1 MPIRFDQY
9 RIKNGDYVDENLFNR
24 VFQDMD
30 RRIAANEG
38 KSATYDAAVAAL
50 QQAALSRLDSIMA
63 PVVDR
68 FEDYA
73 SLGALLT
80 ATSDSQ
86 IETGDGVKVFEVVE
100 ADRQKFAPSA
110 YLAIIKAGDPTQAML
125 GTLVAFNADNGQLT
139 VNVDRFEGAGFHEGW
154 TITAASATD
163 NAAAIPA
170 VDALKTAAETAA
182 GQALT
187 RKNEAEAA
195 RDAALGHKDSAEAW
209 AVAAH
214 AEAETADDAR
224 NQAQIAQ
231 TSTELARDQA
241 LGYMEGFL
249 GTFLSTAVPTTRQDG
264 SPLQVG
270 NWGFKEVDGTPDTY
284 FIDYVASVGP
294 VVWRSLTAAADT
306 SVTSFNGRVGG
317 VNPVAGDYTATMITA
332 TAISG
337 LTGTDVQTILGSIKT
352 ALDTKAASA
361 VTITGSG
368 LAGGGGSLAA
378 NRVIDV
384 PVASQAEA
392 EAGTVSTKAMTPERT
407 KQAILALAPA
417 PGAATTTAA
426 GIVELA
432 TNAETQTGTDTV
444 RATTPAGVKAAID
457 QAIAAITGAAPST
470 LDTFLEFANALG
482 NDPNFAT
489 TITSALATKLN
500 SSAYTAADVL
510 SKLTGVDG
518 AGSGLDADLLDGLQ
532 AAAFAQV
539 GQTNTFTLGQNF
551 RVNQANG
558 TQRALIAGKQQ
569 DNATRWT
576 LGIDSNEEPVLWT
589 YDTSGVYRNAFQ
601 FRLDSLYLGANA
613 FWHAG
618 NFTPGSKADTTTSIS
633 SGTGLTGGGSLAAS
647 RTLSFDVTWGDARY
661 IPKGITTAANPNLNV
676 ITTQGS
682 YRIVA
687 TPTNMPAGAPVIGDW
702 NLFVF
707 GDNNTRT
714 QILGS
719 YSVGVMYFRGGY
731 DGGSGYIWEAWKE
744 YIHSANVGSF
754 NPAPL
759 KSTVLDDQTFNS
771 SATWTKPGSG
781 TWAFVEMWGGGQGGG
796 RDVSGWNR
804 LGGEGGEYIAFWV
817 PFVALPASASVTIGA
832 GGAGKTANGNSV
844 AGDPGGNTSFLG
856 MTARGGR
863 IEVWVPVSD
872 AQYYRR
878 NGANAPLVAY
888 GQGWISELG
897 SSCILEPTTGFA
909 ANNGYVYTF
918 ASDGSVVTSI
928 VRDIDQRTGR
938 ISPGAQTVGAAARSI
953 FGLTDRQFAQ
963 AASYGAP
970 GNVIHS
976 GGSGGGFNNSNT
988 AIPAS
993 TSTNGGAGGAGGAA
1007 GAGTAGTAPGGGGG
1021 AGTNANGGAGAAG
1034 RVRVRIY

>member
-110 YLAIIKAGDPTQAML
+110 YLAIIKTGDPTQAML

-139 VNVDRFEGAGFHEGW
+139 VNVDRFEGSGFHEGW

-195 RDAALGHKDSAEAW
+195 RDAALGYRDDAEEW
-209 AVAAH
+209 ATAAH

-231 TSTELARDQA
+231 TATELARDQA

-306 SVTSFNGRVGG
+306 SLTSFAGRVGG
-317 VNPVAGDYTATMITA
+317 VNPVAGDYTATMISA

-361 VTITGSG
+361 VTVTGSG
-368 LAGGGGSLAA
+368 LATGGGNLTT
-378 NRVIDV
+378 NRTIDV
-384 PVASQAEA
+384 PAASQAEA
-392 EAGTVSTKAMTPERT
+392 EAGVENTKAMTALRT

-417 PGAATTTAA
+417 PGNASTSAA

-432 TNAETQTGTDTV
+432 TTGETTTGTDTV

-457 QAIAAITGAAPST
+457 AAIAAMLDSAPGA
-470 LDTFLEFANALG
+470 LDTLNELAAAIG
-482 NDPNFAT
+482 DDPNFAT
-489 TITSALATKLN
+489 TVTNALATKLN

-518 AGSGLDADLLDGLQ
+518 AGSGLDADLLDGLH
-532 AAAFAQV
+532 ASAFAQV
-539 GQTNTFTLGQNF
+539 GFSNTFTGDQ
-551 RVNQANG
+551 RIVAVG
-558 TQRALIAGKQQ
+558 ADATQRFLQRFYKAGG
-569 DNATRWT
+569 AVLRYAFG
-576 LGIDSNEEPVLWT
+576 LDSNEAPVLWT
-589 YDTSGVYRNAFQ
+589 YDNSGVYAQGYQ
-601 FRLDSLYLGANA
+601 FRADTMYVGANGV
-613 FWHAG
+613 WHAG
-618 NFTPGSKADTTTSIS
+618 NFTPSSKADTTTSIS
-633 SGTGLTGGGSLAAS
+633 AGTGLSGGGSLAAS

-661 IPKGITTAANPNLNV
+661 ILRGITTAANPNLNLL
-676 ITTQGS
+676 TTQGS

-687 TPTNMPAGAPVIGDW
+687 TPTNMPAGAPAIGDW

-744 YIHSANVGSF
+744 YIHSGNVGSF
-754 NPAPL
+754 DPAPL
-759 KSTVLDDQTFNS
+759 KSTALDDQTFNS

-781 TWAFVEMWGGGQGGG
+781 TWAFVEM
-796 RDVSGWNR
+796 
-804 LGGEGGEYIAFWV
+804 
-817 PFVALPASASVTIGA
+817 
-832 GGAGKTANGNSV
+832 
-844 AGDPGGNTSFLG
+844 
-856 MTARGGR
+856 
-863 IEVWVPVSD
+863 
-872 AQYYRR
+872 
-878 NGANAPLVAY
+878 
-888 GQGWISELG
+888 
-897 SSCILEPTTGFA
+897 
-909 ANNGYVYTF
+909 
-918 ASDGSVVTSI
+918 
-928 VRDIDQRTGR
+928 
-938 ISPGAQTVGAAARSI
+938 
-953 FGLTDRQFAQ
+953 
-963 AASYGAP
+963 
-970 GNVIHS
+970 
-976 GGSGGGFNNSNT
+976 
-988 AIPAS
+988 
-993 TSTNGGAGGAGGAA
+993 
-1007 GAGTAGTAPGGGGG
+1007 
-1021 AGTNANGGAGAAG
+1021 
-1034 RVRVRIY
+1034 

>member
-30 RRIAANEG
+30 RRIAANEA
-38 KSATYDAAVAAL
+38 KSASYDAATAAL
-50 QQAALSRLDSIMA
+50 QAAALSRLDEIMA

-110 YLAIIKAGDPTQAML
+110 YLAIIKTGDPTQAML

-139 VNVDRFEGAGFHEGW
+139 VNVDRFEGSGFHEGW

-195 RDAALGHKDSAEAW
+195 RDAALGYKDDAEAW
-209 AVAAH
+209 AVIAQ

-231 TSTELARDQA
+231 TAAELARDQA

-306 SVTSFNGRVGG
+306 SVTSFAGRVGG
-317 VNPVAGDYTATMITA
+317 VNPVAGDYTATMISA

-337 LTGTDVQTILGSIKT
+337 LTGTDVQTILASIKA
-352 ALDTKAASA
+352 ALDTKTASA
-361 VTITGSG
+361 VTVTGTG
-368 LAGGGGSLAA
+368 LATGGGDLTA
-378 NRVIDV
+378 NRTINV
-384 PVASQAEA
+384 PAASQAEA
-392 EAGTVSTKAMTPERT
+392 EAGVENTKAMTALRT

-417 PGAATTTAA
+417 PGAASETVS

-432 TNAETQTGTDTV
+432 TSAETVTGTDTT
-444 RATTPAGVKAAID
+444 RATHSAGVKAAID
-457 QAIAAITGAAPST
+457 AAIAALVASAPGVLNT
-470 LDTFLEFANALG
+470 LDELAAALG
-482 NDPNFAT
+482 DDPNFAT
-489 TITSALATKLN
+489 TITTALATKLN

-532 AAAFAQV
+532 AAAFAKLSGHQIFANTIGIDGDLMRLGHSGGYGRVSVWSGSAYVERIAFPAV
-539 GQTNTFTLGQNF
+539 GDVIVHDGTNW
-551 RVNQANG
+551 
-558 TQRALIAGKQQ
+558 RAL
-569 DNATRWT
+569 
-576 LGIDSNEEPVLWT
+576 
-589 YDTSGVYRNAFQ
+589 
-601 FRLDSLYLGANA
+601 
-613 FWHAG
+613 WHAG
-618 NFTPGSKADTTTSIS
+618 NFTPANKADTTTSIS
-633 SGTGLTGGGSLAAS
+633 AGTGLSGGGSLAAS
-647 RTLSFDVTWGDARY
+647 RTLSFDATWGDARY
-661 IPKGITTAANPNLNV
+661 WVRGITTAANPNLNV

-687 TPTNMPAGAPVIGDW
+687 TPTNMPAGAPAIGDW
-702 NLFVF
+702 NLLVF

-714 QILGS
+714 QILAS
-719 YSVGVMYFRGGY
+719 YSVGKVYIRGGF
-731 DGGSGYIWEAWKE
+731 D
-744 YIHSANVGSF
+744 
-754 NPAPL
+754 
-759 KSTVLDDQTFNS
+759 
-771 SATWTKPGSG
+771 
-781 TWAFVEMWGGGQGGG
+781 
-796 RDVSGWNR
+796 
-804 LGGEGGEYIAFWV
+804 
-817 PFVALPASASVTIGA
+817 
-832 GGAGKTANGNSV
+832 
-844 AGDPGGNTSFLG
+844 
-856 MTARGGR
+856 
-863 IEVWVPVSD
+863 
-872 AQYYRR
+872 
-878 NGANAPLVAY
+878 
-888 GQGWISELG
+888 
-897 SSCILEPTTGFA
+897 
-909 ANNGYVYTF
+909 
-918 ASDGSVVTSI
+918 
-928 VRDIDQRTGR
+928 
-938 ISPGAQTVGAAARSI
+938 
-953 FGLTDRQFAQ
+953 
-963 AASYGAP
+963 
-970 GNVIHS
+970 
-976 GGSGGGFNNSNT
+976 
-988 AIPAS
+988 
-993 TSTNGGAGGAGGAA
+993 
-1007 GAGTAGTAPGGGGG
+1007 GGGGG
-1021 AGTNANGGAGAAG
+1021 YTWETWVELLHTGNGATSANYRANSGGGALTAAAVWSAMTEVSITYAGTLAWDLTSGFDYLCTLTGNATLGFPANPVVGKRGRIRFVQDATGGRTLSFASGFVFSGGVVPLIDTVASRETFIDYDVVAAG
-1034 RVRVRIY
+1034 KIRLACSPGTR